1 MEKKMSKTKS
11 CSIFFIA
18 TVTASTVTAHEISA
32 KAGAEI
38 MHLIRSEK
46 FDLILPGAMRDNDV
60 DMWIHATRVGRPD
73 PMAIYFGSVDG
84 YLIFTDRGGDRIE
97 RAVLGDRNRS
107 QNVQE
112 GSEEPPS
119 RGPSRYSSGP
129 TDLYDIF
136 ASPDDLGE
144 FVRER
149 NPDRI
154 AVNMSSWLAVAD
166 GLSATEFQKLEARLG
181 PEYSSKIESSENVLT
196 DFSVRRVQ
204 REIVAFSNAVE
215 MHRQILERA
224 LSNEVITPG
233 VTTLQDVA
241 WWVQEQLHDHGL
253 EWSNS
258 LELSIPRILYSVESE
273 RTAPPDTRWWIHYPE
288 YVIQRGD
295 FGTYDIGVL
304 YLGAF
309 RTDFKRNFYVMR
321 ENERTVPASIQ
332 HAYDR
337 AISAREII
345 RKNISIGR
353 TAGDT
358 LDAIIEAMED
368 SGYIST
374 QFINM
379 GTEDYA
385 MIQREITGDRSGFSI
400 DLHPEGTKTG
410 PAASDAAVGASIA
423 QFRADR
429 AHLMIQEDHL
439 FSLEYMV
446 HTVMPDRPGFP
457 MSVNIEGNHIVT
469 RWGVEYLHPP
479 NDRILLIR

>member
-1 MEKKMSKTKS
+1 MNIIRS
-11 CSIFFIA
+11 CSIFLVGIA
-18 TVTASTVTAHEISA
+18 FAGAVSAHEISA
-32 KAGAEI
+32 KASAEI

-60 DMWIHATRVGRPD
+60 DMWIHATRVGNPD
-73 PMAIYFGSVDG
+73 PLTIYFGSVDG
-84 YLIFTDRGGDRIE
+84 YIIFTDRGGDRIE

-112 GSEEPPS
+112 GNGEPLPT
-119 RGPSRYSSGP
+119 GPSRYSSGP

-136 ASPDDLGE
+136 GSPDDLRE
-144 FVRER
+144 FVQQRDP
-149 NPDRI
+149 NRI

-166 GLSATEFQKLEARLG
+166 GLSATELQTLEERLG
-181 PEYSSKIESSENVLT
+181 PEYSERLMSSENVVT

-224 LSNEVITPG
+224 LSSEVIVPG

-241 WWVQEQLHDHGL
+241 WWVQEQLHDHGI
-253 EWSNS
+253 EWFNS
-258 LELSIPRILYSVESE
+258 LELPLPRILYSVESE
-273 RTAPPDTRWWIHYPE
+273 RVAPADTRWWIHYPE

-332 HAYDR
+332 HAFDR
-337 AISAREII
+337 AIAAREII
-345 RKNISIGR
+345 RKSIVVGR
-353 TAGDT
+353 TAGET
-358 LDAIIEAMED
+358 LDAIIESMED
-368 SGYIST
+368 AGYIST

-379 GTEDYA
+379 GTEDYR

-400 DLHPEGTKTG
+400 DLHPEGTKSG
-410 PAASDAAVGASIA
+410 PAASDVAVGASIA

-429 AHLMIQEDHL
+429 AHLAIQEDHL

>member
-1 MEKKMSKTKS
+1 MNITRS
-11 CSIFFIA
+11 CSIFLFGIVVA
-18 TVTASTVTAHEISA
+18 GAVSAHEISA
-32 KAGAEI
+32 KASAEI

-46 FDLILPGAMRDNDV
+46 FDLILPGAMRDNGV
-60 DMWIHATRVGRPD
+60 DMWIHATRVGNAD
-73 PMAIYFGSVDG
+73 PMSIYFGPVDG
-84 YLIFTDRGGDRIE
+84 YIIFTDRGGDRIE

-112 GSEEPPS
+112 KNGEPVS

-129 TDLYDIF
+129 MDLYDIF
-136 ASPDDLGE
+136 GSPDDLRE
-144 FVRER
+144 FVRQR
-149 NPDRI
+149 DPNRI
-154 AVNMSSWLAVAD
+154 AVNMSSWIAVAD
-166 GLSATEFQKLEARLG
+166 GLSATELQTLEERLG
-181 PEYSSKIESSENVLT
+181 PEYSERLTSSENVVT

-204 REIVAFSNAVE
+204 REIVAFANAVE
-215 MHRQILERA
+215 MHRQVLERA

-241 WWVQEQLHDHGL
+241 WWVQEQLHDQGIK
-253 EWSNS
+253 WFSS
-258 LELSIPRILYSVESE
+258 LELPLPRILYSVESE
-273 RTAPPDTRWWIHYPE
+273 RVAPPDTRWWIHYPE

-337 AISAREII
+337 AIAAREII
-345 RKNISIGR
+345 RKNIVVGR

-358 LDAIIEAMED
+358 LDAIIEGMED
-368 SGYIST
+368 AGYIST

-379 GTEDYA
+379 GTEDYR

-410 PAASDAAVGASIA
+410 PAASDVAVGASIA
-423 QFRADR
+423 QFRGDR
-429 AHLMIQEDHL
+429 AHLVIQEDHL

>member
-1 MEKKMSKTKS
+1 MTITKF
-11 CSIFFIA
+11 CWLFVFAIF
-18 TVTASTVTAHEISA
+18 TAGAASAHEISA

-46 FDLILPGAMRDNDV
+46 FDLILPGAMRDNDI

-73 PMAIYFGSVDG
+73 PMAIYFGAVDG
-84 YLIFTDRGGDRIE
+84 YIIFTDRGGDRIE
-97 RAVLGDRNRS
+97 RAVLGNRGRS

-112 GSEEPPS
+112 ENDEPSTMGS
-119 RGPSRYSSGP
+119 SRYSSGP

-136 ASPDDLGE
+136 ASPDDLAE

-149 NPDRI
+149 NPNRI
-154 AVNMSSWLAVAD
+154 ALNMSSWLAVAD
-166 GLSATEFQKLEARLG
+166 GLSATELQILETRLG
-181 PEYSSKIESSENVLT
+181 PEYSRRIISSENVLT
-196 DFSVRRVQ
+196 DFTVRRVQ
-204 REIVAFSNAVE
+204 REIVAFANAVE

-253 EWSNS
+253 DWSSS

-273 RTAPPDTRWWIHYPE
+273 RTAPPDVRWWIHYPE
-288 YVIQRGD
+288 YIIRRGD

-337 AISAREII
+337 AISAREVI
-345 RKNISIGR
+345 RKNISVGR
-353 TAGDT
+353 TAGET
-358 LDAIIEAMED
+358 LNAIIEAME
-368 SGYIST
+368 SAGYIST

-379 GTEDYA
+379 GTEDYE
-385 MIQREITGDRSGFSI
+385 MIQREITGERSGFSI

-423 QFRADR
+423 QFRAAR
-429 AHLMIQEDHL
+429 SHLMIQEDHL

-446 HTVMPDRPGFP
+446 NTVMPERPGFP

-469 RWGVEYLHPP
+469 QWGVEYLHPP